1 VYSIVIRVKVT
12 TGRLAEFDAA
22 ADQFDAYAKN
32 VPGMR
37 AILRLQ
43 SRSYPNLFTVAFQM
57 ENVAALQAW
66 ARTPEFTAHVQQVP
80 QALYT
85 PVGDTEA
92 WESVITSAAYTSQ
105 PGPIV
110 AVAFTIKNTAGVQQ
124 GFEQTMREIVALFE
138 KHARGLTACALSRLA
153 GSSARYLLTFQYA
166 SEADIAATRAQPE
179 IVRTYQE
186 DPVRQ
191 YLAEDYVTTTA
202 EIVRVAVGAAAA
214 VR

>member
-12 TGRLAEFDAA
+12 TGRLVEFEAVSE
-22 ADQFDAYAKN
+22 QFSAYAKG

-37 AILRLQ
+37 AILQIQ
-43 SRSYPNLFTVAFQM
+43 SLSYPNLFTTAFQL
-57 ENVAALQAW
+57 ENRAAVLAW
-66 ARTPEFTAHVQQVP
+66 ARTPEFAAQIQQIP
-80 QALYT
+80 PGLFT

-92 WESVITSAAYTSQ
+92 WESVATSAAYTSQ

-124 GFEQTMREIVALFE
+124 GFEQTMREIIALFE

-153 GSSARYLLTFQYA
+153 GSSTRYLLTFHYA
-166 SEADIAATRAQPE
+166 TEADIAATRAQPE
-179 IVRTYQE
+179 IFRTYQE